1 MIVFPNCK
9 INLGLHILR
18 KRDDGFH
25 DLETVFHP
33 LPVHDALEVITAPAT
48 AFSQSG
54 IPIPGDAPDNLCMRA
69 YGLLKADFPDLPA
82 VRMHLHK
89 VVPTGAGLGGG
100 SADGAF
106 TLTLLN
112 SKYNLGL
119 DADRLEAY
127 AARLGSDCPFFIR
140 NQTSLATGRGEV
152 LEPFALDLRGYDFLL
167 VHPGI
172 HVNTGWAFGELAP
185 GPPAVPLDAIDWK
198 DVSSWKGRLTND
210 FEAPVFTKHSE
221 IAAIRARLYEAGAV
235 YASMSGSG
243 SAVFGIFTSG
253 TVPEL
258 KWKEGYFVRKGAL
271 T

>member
-25 DLETVFHP
+25 DLETVFYP
-33 LPVHDALEVITAPAT
+33 LPVRDALEVITAPAL

-54 IPIPGDAPDNLCMRA
+54 IAIPGDAADNLCMRA
-69 YGLLKADFPDLPA
+69 YQLLKADFPELPA
-82 VRMHLHK
+82 VHIHLHK
-89 VVPTGAGLGGG
+89 VIPTGAGLGGG

-112 SKYNLGL
+112 TKYNLGL
-119 DADRLEAY
+119 DEARLMGY
-127 AARLGSDCPFFIR
+127 AAQLGSDCPFFIR
-140 NQTSLATGRGEV
+140 NQASLGQGRGEILSSFPV
-152 LEPFALDLRGYDFLL
+152 DLSRYSFLL

-172 HVNTGWAFGELAP
+172 HVNTGWAFGQLRPGAP
-185 GPPAVPLDAIDWK
+185 EVPLSAIDWK
-198 DVSSWKGRLTND
+198 DVKSWKGRLTND

-221 IAAIRARLYEAGAV
+221 IATIRDRMYDAGAV

-243 SAVFGIFTSG
+243 SAVYGIFEAG
-253 TVPEL
+253 KVPDL
-258 KWKEGYFVRKGAL
+258 KWKEGYFVFRG
-271 T
+271 